1 MCRNLNF
8 SFVFQAVLLYGNSM
22 CLWSRR
28 DLHRIRLERDI
39 LNPLLAPFLFQQT
52 SISVTKHRCAHT
64 LAYLTCSHCMCVY
77 SLVTEFDQ
85 VQVCR
90 SRRQAADVQ
99 VGFAELLQ
107 ACAAAVAAAAGT
119 GWSHGVGLH
128 TGNPL
133 LGSVWVLDNLI

>member
-1 MCRNLNF
+1 MCRNYNF
-8 SFVFQAVLLYGNSM
+8 SYVFQAVFLYSNVT
-22 CLWSRR
+22 CLWSGR
-28 DLHRIRLERDI
+28 DLHQIRLERDI
-39 LNPLLAPFLFQQT
+39 LNPLLAPFFQQT
-52 SISVTKHRCAHT
+52 SISVTKHWCAHT
-64 LAYLTCSHCMCVY
+64 LAYLTCSRYMCVY

-90 SRRQAADVQ
+90 GRRQAAYVQ

-119 GWSHGVGLH
+119 GRSHGVGLH